1 MRVLETERLGLRRLA
16 AGDAPFVLEL
26 LNEPSFLANIGDRG
40 VRTLDD
46 ARGYLERGPIAS
58 YERHG
63 FGLYLVVLRDS
74 REPIGICGVLK
85 RDELPEPDIGFA
97 FLPRYWS
104 HGYALESAQAVS
116 HYARE
121 MLGLPRLLAITL
133 PSNRGSKRV
142 LERIGFR
149 FEAMVKLAGD
159 AAELELYASVPR

>member
-1 MRVLETERLGLRRLA
+1 VKVLETARLGLRRLTTD
-16 AGDAPFVLEL
+16 DADFVLEL

-58 YERHG
+58 YARHG

-74 REPIGICGVLK
+74 HEPIGICGILQ

-104 HGYALESAQAVS
+104 RGYALESAQAVS
-116 HYARE
+116 HYARGV
-121 MLGLPRLLAITL
+121 LGLPRLLAITL
-133 PSNRGSKRV
+133 PGNRGSKRV

-149 FEAMVKLAGD
+149 FERLVKLAGD
-159 AAELELYASVPR
+159 AVELELHATGPR